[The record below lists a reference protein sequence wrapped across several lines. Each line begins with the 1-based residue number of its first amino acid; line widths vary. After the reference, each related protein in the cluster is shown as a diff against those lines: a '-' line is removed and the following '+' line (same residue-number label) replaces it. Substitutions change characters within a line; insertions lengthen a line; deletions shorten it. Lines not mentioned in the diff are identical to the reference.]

1 MKRILISQNEE
12 NDGTDYVIVDGEL
25 IEDKDLCLQYYR
37 EVRKSDIWKQNF
49 KNDFLEL
56 KSSNNKIFL
65 KSHYSDKDDA
75 NRNIYYTY
83 LIENNDNLETILTQ
97 LEEDSEIINRKIDKE
112 KTLAV
117 IQKIKTDKKL
127 RLKLNQILFVLVAVG
142 IAYIVINALR

>member
-12 NDGTDYVIVDGEL
+12 NDGTEYVVVDGEL
-25 IEDKDLCLQYYR
+25 IKDKDLCLQYYR
-37 EVRKSDIWKQNF
+37 EVRKSDAWKQNF
-49 KNDFLEL
+49 KNDFLVL

-83 LIENNDNLETILTQ
+83 LIENNDNFETILTQ
-97 LEEDSEIINRKIDKE
+97 LEEDSKIINRKIDKE

-117 IQKIKTDKKL
+117 IEKIKTDKNLK
-127 RLKLNQILFVLVAVG
+127 LKLNQILLVLVVVG